1 MNVISYNDKDL
12 QTLYNKYRMSSYYP
26 NETMKSN
33 INQPQYTAIGGHN
46 LLLSTSLNTNNAN
59 GMNGMNNPLN
69 NKSEYLANIKPIPN
83 IRERNRQK
91 LLNEGDKL
99 FDDLELYGLVLT
111 NDLLKIRRLQQKIN
125 KNDFTLE
132 YNSFRKRLYVN
143 IDNVGEKMV
152 NSIKNITS
160 EFESI
165 NSSIISYLKRVL
177 NRNTEF
183 SSKLEFPLNNL
194 KESTHNKADKL
205 NTIFK
210 QRADQLKTLKYFLYP
225 PKIVTGIEIPEE
237 LKIDWDK
244 RYERLKHLFAY
255 RKLNNDLQQKL
266 KFQKDRMDM
275 MNKAALKE
283 ERERNVR
290 YKEGEKKRQD
300 NQINFLKEQE
310 ERELEMINEMEKF
323 QNELAKEEY
332 KQNLY
337 NNDGNINNTYNTS
350 TINDINNIINK
361 NKKRKNISSHK
372 NNDDDEDDEEDE
384 DDDNGKEKILY
395 DYTNKNTIKYPKSE
409 RRSDISS
416 IPAPSSLMIKS
427 KNK

>member
-26 NETMKSN
+26 DETMKSN
-33 INQPQYTAIGGHN
+33 NINQQQYTPIGGHN
-46 LLLSTSLNTNNAN
+46 LLLSTSLNMNNNIN
-59 GMNGMNNPLN
+59 GLNNPLN
-69 NKSEYLANIKPIPN
+69 NRSQYLINKKPIPN

-91 LLNEGDKL
+91 LLQEGDKL
-99 FDDLELYGLVLT
+99 FDNLELYGLVLT
-111 NDLLKIRRLQQKIN
+111 NDLLKIRRLQEKIN

-143 IDNVGEKMV
+143 IDNVGEKML
-152 NSIKNITS
+152 NSIKNINL

-165 NSSIISYLKRVL
+165 NGSIISYLKRVL

-194 KESTHNKADKL
+194 KESANNKVDKL

-225 PKIVTGIEIPEE
+225 PKIETGIEVPEE

-244 RYERLKHLFAY
+244 RYERLKHLYAY
-255 RKLNNDLQQKL
+255 RRLNNDLQQKL
-266 KFQKDRMDM
+266 KFQKDRMAM
-275 MNKAALKE
+275 MNKAALQE

-290 YKEGEKKRQD
+290 YKEGEKRRQD

-323 QNELAKEEY
+323 QNELQNEEFRQQMY
-332 KQNLY
+332 KNY
-337 NNDGNINNTYNTS
+337 GMVNKTSSVNSINNKDKN
-350 TINDINNIINK
+350 NK
-361 NKKRKNISSHK
+361 NKGKNK
-372 NNDDDEDDEEDE
+372 KKDDDDDDEEEEDE
-384 DDDNGKEKILY
+384 ENDKVDEKILY
-395 DYTNKNTIKYPKSE
+395 DFTNQNTIKYPKSE
-409 RRSDISS
+409 KRSDISS

>member
-1 MNVISYNDKDL
+1 
-12 QTLYNKYRMSSYYP
+12 MSSYYP
-26 NETMKSN
+26 DETMKSN
-33 INQPQYTAIGGHN
+33 NINQQQYTPIGGHN
-46 LLLSTSLNTNNAN
+46 LLLSTSLNMNNNIN
-59 GMNGMNNPLN
+59 GLNNPLN
-69 NKSEYLANIKPIPN
+69 NKSQYLLNKKPIPN

-91 LLNEGDKL
+91 LLQEGDKL
-99 FDDLELYGLVLT
+99 FDNLELYGLVLT
-111 NDLLKIRRLQQKIN
+111 NDLLKIRRLQEKIN

-143 IDNVGEKMV
+143 IDNVGEKML
-152 NSIKNITS
+152 NSIKNINL

-165 NSSIISYLKRVL
+165 NGSIISYLKRVL

-194 KESTHNKADKL
+194 KESANNKVDKL

-225 PKIVTGIEIPEE
+225 PKIETGIEVPEE

-244 RYERLKHLFAY
+244 RYERLKHLYAY
-255 RKLNNDLQQKL
+255 RRLNNDLQQKL
-266 KFQKDRMDM
+266 KFQKDRMAM
-275 MNKAALKE
+275 MNKAALQE

-290 YKEGEKKRQD
+290 YKEGEKRRQD

-323 QNELAKEEY
+323 QNELQNEEFRQQMY
-332 KQNLY
+332 KNYGLV
-337 NNDGNINNTYNTS
+337 NKTSSVNSINNKDKN
-350 TINDINNIINK
+350 NK
-361 NKKRKNISSHK
+361 NKGKNK
-372 NNDDDEDDEEDE
+372 KKKDDDDDDEEEEDE
-384 DDDNGKEKILY
+384 ENDKVDEKILY
-395 DYTNKNTIKYPKSE
+395 DFTNQNTIKYPKSE
-409 RRSDISS
+409 KRSDISS

>member
-1 MNVISYNDKDL
+1 
-12 QTLYNKYRMSSYYP
+12 MSSYYP
-26 NETMKSN
+26 DETMKSN
-33 INQPQYTAIGGHN
+33 NINQQQYTPIGGHN
-46 LLLSTSLNTNNAN
+46 LLLSTSLNMNNNIN
-59 GMNGMNNPLN
+59 GLNNPLN
-69 NKSEYLANIKPIPN
+69 NRSQYLLNKKPIPN

-91 LLNEGDKL
+91 LLQEGDKL
-99 FDDLELYGLVLT
+99 FDNLELYGLVLT
-111 NDLLKIRRLQQKIN
+111 NDLLKIRRLQEKIN

-143 IDNVGEKMV
+143 IDNVGEKML
-152 NSIKNITS
+152 NSIKNINL

-165 NSSIISYLKRVL
+165 NGSIISYLKRVL

-194 KESTHNKADKL
+194 KESANNKVDKL

-225 PKIVTGIEIPEE
+225 PKIETGIEVPEE

-244 RYERLKHLFAY
+244 RYERLKHLYAY
-255 RKLNNDLQQKL
+255 RRLNNDLQQKL
-266 KFQKDRMDM
+266 KFQKDRMAM
-275 MNKAALKE
+275 MNKAALQE

-290 YKEGEKKRQD
+290 YKEGEKRRQD

-323 QNELAKEEY
+323 QNELQNEEFRQQMY
-332 KQNLY
+332 KNYGLV
-337 NNDGNINNTYNTS
+337 NKTSSVNSINNKDKN
-350 TINDINNIINK
+350 NK
-361 NKKRKNISSHK
+361 NKGKNK
-372 NNDDDEDDEEDE
+372 KKKDDDDDDDEEDE
-384 DDDNGKEKILY
+384 EDEENDKVDEKILY
-395 DYTNKNTIKYPKSE
+395 DFTNQNTIKYPKSE
-409 RRSDISS
+409 KRSDISS

>member
-26 NETMKSN
+26 DETMKSN
-33 INQPQYTAIGGHN
+33 NINQQQYTPIGGHN
-46 LLLSTSLNTNNAN
+46 LLLSTSLNMNNNIN
-59 GMNGMNNPLN
+59 GLNNPLN
-69 NKSEYLANIKPIPN
+69 NKSQYLLNKKPIPN

-91 LLNEGDKL
+91 LLQEGDKL
-99 FDDLELYGLVLT
+99 FDNLELYGLVLT
-111 NDLLKIRRLQQKIN
+111 NDLLKIRRLQEKIN

-143 IDNVGEKMV
+143 IDNVGEKML
-152 NSIKNITS
+152 NSIKNINL

-165 NSSIISYLKRVL
+165 NGSIISYLKRVL

-194 KESTHNKADKL
+194 KESANNKVDKL

-225 PKIVTGIEIPEE
+225 PKIETGIEVPEE

-244 RYERLKHLFAY
+244 RYERLKHLYAY
-255 RKLNNDLQQKL
+255 RRLNNDLQQKL
-266 KFQKDRMDM
+266 KFQKDRMAM
-275 MNKAALKE
+275 MNKAALQE

-290 YKEGEKKRQD
+290 YKEGEKRRQD

-323 QNELAKEEY
+323 QNELQNEEFRQQMY
-332 KQNLY
+332 KNYGLV
-337 NNDGNINNTYNTS
+337 NKTSSVNSINNK
-350 TINDINNIINK
+350 DKNNKNKGK
-361 NKKRKNISSHK
+361 NKKRKDE
-372 NNDDDEDDEEDE
+372 DDDDDEEDE
-384 DDDNGKEKILY
+384 EDEENDKVDEKILY
-395 DYTNKNTIKYPKSE
+395 DFTNQNTIKYPKSE
-409 RRSDISS
+409 KRSDISS

>member
-26 NETMKSN
+26 DETMKSN
-33 INQPQYTAIGGHN
+33 NINQQQYTPIGGHN
-46 LLLSTSLNTNNAN
+46 LLLSTSLNMNNNIN
-59 GMNGMNNPLN
+59 GLNNPLN
-69 NKSEYLANIKPIPN
+69 NRSQYLINKKPIPN

-91 LLNEGDKL
+91 LLQEGDKL
-99 FDDLELYGLVLT
+99 FDNLELYGLVLT
-111 NDLLKIRRLQQKIN
+111 NDLLKIRRLQEKIN

-143 IDNVGEKMV
+143 IDNVGEKML
-152 NSIKNITS
+152 NSIKNINL

-165 NSSIISYLKRVL
+165 NGSIISYLKRVL

-194 KESTHNKADKL
+194 KESANNKVDKL

-225 PKIVTGIEIPEE
+225 PKIETGIEVPEE

-244 RYERLKHLFAY
+244 RYERLKHLYAY
-255 RKLNNDLQQKL
+255 RRLNNDLQQKL
-266 KFQKDRMDM
+266 KFQKDRMTM
-275 MNKAALKE
+275 MNKAALQE

-290 YKEGEKKRQD
+290 YKEGEKRRQD

-323 QNELAKEEY
+323 QNELANEEY

-337 NNDGNINNTYNTS
+337 NNTGNNNNTYNSS

-361 NKKRKNISSHK
+361 NKKRKNISSNK
-372 NNDDDEDDEEDE
+372 NNNDDDEDDEEDE

-395 DYTNKNTIKYPKSE
+395 DYTNKNPIKYPKSE

>member
-26 NETMKSN
+26 DETMKSN
-33 INQPQYTAIGGHN
+33 NINQQQYTPIGGHN
-46 LLLSTSLNTNNAN
+46 LLLSTSLNMNNNIN
-59 GMNGMNNPLN
+59 GLNNPLN
-69 NKSEYLANIKPIPN
+69 NRSQYLINKKPIPN

-91 LLNEGDKL
+91 LLQEGDKL
-99 FDDLELYGLVLT
+99 FDNLELYGLVLT
-111 NDLLKIRRLQQKIN
+111 NDLLKIRRLQEKIN

-143 IDNVGEKMV
+143 IDNVGEKML
-152 NSIKNITS
+152 NSIKNINL

-165 NSSIISYLKRVL
+165 NGSIISYLKRVL

-194 KESTHNKADKL
+194 KESANNKVDKL

-225 PKIVTGIEIPEE
+225 PKIETGIEVPEE

-244 RYERLKHLFAY
+244 RYERLKHLYAY
-255 RKLNNDLQQKL
+255 RRLNNDLQQKL
-266 KFQKDRMDM
+266 KFQKDRMAM
-275 MNKAALKE
+275 MNKAALQE

-290 YKEGEKKRQD
+290 YKEGEKRRQD

-323 QNELAKEEY
+323 QNELQNEEFRQQMY
-332 KQNLY
+332 KNY
-337 NNDGNINNTYNTS
+337 GMVNKTSSVNSINNKDKN
-350 TINDINNIINK
+350 NK
-361 NKKRKNISSHK
+361 NKGKNK
-372 NNDDDEDDEEDE
+372 KKKDDDDDDDEEEEDE
-384 DDDNGKEKILY
+384 ENDKVDEKILY
-395 DYTNKNTIKYPKSE
+395 DFTNQNTIKYPKSE
-409 RRSDISS
+409 KRSDISS

>member
-26 NETMKSN
+26 NESMKSN
-33 INQPQYTAIGGHN
+33 INQPQYVPLSNHN
-46 LLLSTSLNTNNAN
+46 LLLNTSLNINNIPN
-59 GMNGMNNPLN
+59 GMSNPLD
-69 NKSEYLANIKPIPN
+69 NKNEYLLNIKPIPN

-91 LLNEGDKL
+91 LLQESDKV
-99 FDDLELYGLVLT
+99 FDDLEMYGLILT

-132 YNSFRKRLYVN
+132 YNSFRKRLYMN
-143 IDNVGEKMV
+143 IDATGEKMV
-152 NSIKNITS
+152 NSIKNITA

-165 NSSIISYLKRVL
+165 NDSILSYFKRVL

-194 KESTHNKADKL
+194 KESANNKALKLDKL
-205 NTIFK
+205 FK

-237 LKIDWDK
+237 LKINWDQ
-244 RYERLKHLFAY
+244 RYERLKHLNAY
-255 RKLNNDLQQKL
+255 RKLNNDLEQKI
-266 KFQKDRMDM
+266 KFSKDRMNL
-275 MNKAALKE
+275 MNKAAILE
-283 ERERNVR
+283 ERERNIK
-290 YKEGEKKRQD
+290 YKNGEKRRRE

-310 ERELEMINEMEKF
+310 ERELEMINEMDKFNKELDEQEIKQKYEKT
-323 QNELAKEEY
+323 NS
-332 KQNLY
+332 
-337 NNDGNINNTYNTS
+337 GMINSPHNTNK
-350 TINDINNIINK
+350 INNIENNINTE
-361 NKKRKNISSHK
+361 KKDEE
-372 NNDDDEDDEEDE
+372 DDDDDNEEDEEDE
-384 DDDNGKEKILY
+384 DEKADKVGY

-416 IPAPSSLMIKS
+416 IPAPSSLIK
-427 KNK
+427 K

>member
-26 NETMKSN
+26 DETMKSN
-33 INQPQYTAIGGHN
+33 NINQQQYTPIGGHN
-46 LLLSTSLNTNNAN
+46 LLLSTSLNMNNNIN
-59 GMNGMNNPLN
+59 GLNNPLN
-69 NKSEYLANIKPIPN
+69 NRSQYLINKKPIPN

-91 LLNEGDKL
+91 LLQEGDKL
-99 FDDLELYGLVLT
+99 FDNLELYGLVLT
-111 NDLLKIRRLQQKIN
+111 NDLLKIRRLQEKIN

-143 IDNVGEKMV
+143 IDNVGEKML
-152 NSIKNITS
+152 NSIKNINL

-165 NSSIISYLKRVL
+165 NGSIISYLKRVL

-194 KESTHNKADKL
+194 KESANNKVDKL

-225 PKIVTGIEIPEE
+225 PKIETGIEVPEE

-244 RYERLKHLFAY
+244 RYERLKHLYAY
-255 RKLNNDLQQKL
+255 RRLNNDLQQKL
-266 KFQKDRMDM
+266 KFQKDRMAM
-275 MNKAALKE
+275 MNKAALQE

-290 YKEGEKKRQD
+290 YKEGEKRRQD

-323 QNELAKEEY
+323 QNELQNEEFRQQMY
-332 KQNLY
+332 KNY
-337 NNDGNINNTYNTS
+337 GMVNKTSSVNSINNKDKNS
-350 TINDINNIINK
+350 KNKGK
-361 NKKRKNISSHK
+361 NKKKK
-372 NNDDDEDDEEDE
+372 DDDDDDEEDE
-384 DDDNGKEKILY
+384 EDEENDKVDEKILY
-395 DYTNKNTIKYPKSE
+395 DFTNQNTIKYPKSE
-409 RRSDISS
+409 KRSDISS

>member
-26 NETMKSN
+26 DETMKSN
-33 INQPQYTAIGGHN
+33 INQQQYTPIGGHN
-46 LLLSTSLNTNNAN
+46 LLLSTSLNMNNNIN
-59 GMNGMNNPLN
+59 GLNNPLN
-69 NKSEYLANIKPIPN
+69 NKSQYLLNKKPIPN

-91 LLNEGDKL
+91 LLQEGDKL
-99 FDDLELYGLVLT
+99 FDNLELYGLVLT
-111 NDLLKIRRLQQKIN
+111 NDLLKIRRLQEKIN

-143 IDNVGEKMV
+143 IDNVGEKML
-152 NSIKNITS
+152 NSIKNINL

-165 NSSIISYLKRVL
+165 NGSIISYLKRVL

-194 KESTHNKADKL
+194 KESANNKVDKL

-225 PKIVTGIEIPEE
+225 PKIETGIEVPEE

-244 RYERLKHLFAY
+244 RYERLKHLYAY
-255 RKLNNDLQQKL
+255 RRLNNDLQQKL
-266 KFQKDRMDM
+266 KFQKDRMAM
-275 MNKAALKE
+275 MNKAALQE

-290 YKEGEKKRQD
+290 YKEGEKRRQD

-323 QNELAKEEY
+323 QNELQNEEFRQQMY
-332 KQNLY
+332 KNYGLV
-337 NNDGNINNTYNTS
+337 NKTSSVNSINNKDKN
-350 TINDINNIINK
+350 NK
-361 NKKRKNISSHK
+361 NKSKNK
-372 NNDDDEDDEEDE
+372 KKDDEDDDDEEEEDE
-384 DDDNGKEKILY
+384 ENDKVDEKILY
-395 DYTNKNTIKYPKSE
+395 DFTNQNTVKYPKSE
-409 RRSDISS
+409 KIIDISS

>member
-26 NETMKSN
+26 DETMKSN
-33 INQPQYTAIGGHN
+33 NINQQQYTPIGGHN
-46 LLLSTSLNTNNAN
+46 LLLSTSLNMNNNIN
-59 GMNGMNNPLN
+59 GLNNPLN
-69 NKSEYLANIKPIPN
+69 NRSQYLINKKPIPN

-91 LLNEGDKL
+91 LLQEGDKL
-99 FDDLELYGLVLT
+99 FDNLELYGLVLT
-111 NDLLKIRRLQQKIN
+111 NDLLKIRRLQEKIN

-132 YNSFRKRLYVN
+132 YNSFRKRLYIN
-143 IDNVGEKMV
+143 IDNVGEKML
-152 NSIKNITS
+152 NSIKNINL

-165 NSSIISYLKRVL
+165 NGSIISYLKRVL

-194 KESTHNKADKL
+194 KESANNKVDKL

-225 PKIVTGIEIPEE
+225 PKIETGIEVPEE

-244 RYERLKHLFAY
+244 RYERLKHLYAY
-255 RKLNNDLQQKL
+255 RRLNNDLQQKL
-266 KFQKDRMDM
+266 KFQKDRMAM
-275 MNKAALKE
+275 MNKAALQE

-290 YKEGEKKRQD
+290 YKEGEKRRQD

-323 QNELAKEEY
+323 QNELQNEEFRQQMY
-332 KQNLY
+332 KNY
-337 NNDGNINNTYNTS
+337 GMVNKTSSVNSINNKDKN
-350 TINDINNIINK
+350 NK
-361 NKKRKNISSHK
+361 NKGKNK
-372 NNDDDEDDEEDE
+372 KKKDDDDDDDEEEEDE
-384 DDDNGKEKILY
+384 ENDKVDEKILY
-395 DYTNKNTIKYPKSE
+395 DFTNQNTIKYPKSE
-409 RRSDISS
+409 KRSDISS